1 MRKIVLIGDS
11 IRMGYQPYVKS
22 ALSDSYSVWG
32 PEQNGGTSVN
42 VLNYLDEWVISR
54 SPDVVHMNTGLH
66 DIRRPIGLRQNT
78 VNLDQY
84 IANVKS
90 IVTRILEGTDARLIW
105 ALTTPVDEEK
115 HNATHRDMGDFQR
128 HSDDVR
134 SYNQAVSSMLE
145 ELNVEINDLYGVIT
159 KAGLETVMSLDGV
172 HFNNHGY
179 ALLGKA
185 VADVVGV
192 N

>member
-22 ALSDSYSVWG
+22 AVSDSYSVWG

-66 DIRRPIGLRQNT
+66 DIRRPNGLRQNT
-78 VNLDQY
+78 VNIDQY

-90 IVTRILEGTDARLIW
+90 IVTGILEGTDARLIW

-172 HFNNHGY
+172 HCNNDGY
-179 ALLGKA
+179 ALLGKV
-185 VADVVGV
+185 VADVVEG

>member
-11 IRMGYQPYVKS
+11 IRMGYQPYVES
-22 ALSDSYSVWG
+22 ALSDSHSVWG

-42 VLNYLDEWVISR
+42 VLNHLDEWVISR

-66 DIRRPIGLRQNT
+66 DIRRPIGMAQNT

-84 IANVKS
+84 ITNVKS

-115 HNATHRDMGDFQR
+115 HNSTHRDIGDFQR
-128 HSDDVR
+128 YSADVL
-134 SYNQAVSSMLE
+134 SYNQAVIYLLTD
-145 ELNVEINDLYGVIT
+145 LNVEINDLYGVIT
-159 KAGLETVMSLDGV
+159 KAGLEAMMNQDGV
-172 HFNNHGY
+172 HFNNRGY
-179 ALLGKA
+179 MLLAKA
-185 VADVVGV
+185 VGDVVV
-192 N
+192 K

>member
-1 MRKIVLIGDS
+1 
-11 IRMGYQPYVKS
+11 MGYQPYVKS

-42 VLNYLDEWVISR
+42 VLSYLDEWVISR
-54 SPDVVHMNTGLH
+54 SPDVVHMHTGLH

-115 HNATHRDMGDFQR
+115 HNSTHRDMGDFQR

-172 HFNNHGY
+172 HFNNDGY
-179 ALLGKA
+179 ALLGKV
-185 VADVVGV
+185 VADVVEV

>member
-66 DIRRPIGLRQNT
+66 DIRRPIWLRQNT

-159 KAGLETVMSLDGV
+159 KAGLEAMMNQDGV
-172 HFNNHGY
+172 HFNNRGY
-179 ALLGKA
+179 MLLAKA
-185 VADVVGV
+185 VGDVVV
-192 N
+192 K

>member
-11 IRMGYQPYVKS
+11 IRMGYQPYVES
-22 ALSDSYSVWG
+22 ALSDSHSVWG

-42 VLNYLDEWVISR
+42 VLNHLDEWVISR

-66 DIRRPIGLRQNT
+66 DIRRPIGMAQNT

-84 IANVKS
+84 ITNVKS

-115 HNATHRDMGDFQR
+115 HNSTHRDIGNFQR
-128 HSDDVR
+128 YSADVL
-134 SYNQAVSSMLE
+134 SYNQAVIYLLAD
-145 ELNVEINDLYGVIT
+145 LNVEINDLYGVIT
-159 KAGLETVMSLDGV
+159 KAGLEAMMNQDGV
-172 HFNNHGY
+172 HFNNRGY
-179 ALLGKA
+179 MLLAKA
-185 VADVVGV
+185 VGDVVV
-192 N
+192 K